1 MKTAGAWFLLVLV
14 VCLSGCGVTVV
25 PRATATAQVDPAD
38 NSISESRDGVSLK
51 ARLHDPEF
59 APVLTEGNLTAFELT
74 VGNRTGKSL
83 SLPLSAFLLMDD
95 RGTQYS
101 PLPPERVNEIL
112 RRNSPY
118 LLPYPYVGYY
128 YLEDMEKASAAR
140 GFTSSRP
147 YFAQNRPA
155 DALVGA
161 LDNLSLVPDA
171 QVTGLIF
178 FSIDL
183 SRVNSVELRG
193 YLSTA
198 IKDAKADFTLP
209 FSVEKK

>member
-1 MKTAGAWFLLVLV
+1 MKTAGAWLLVVLV

-25 PRATATAQVDPAD
+25 PRATATAQVDPVD
-38 NSISESRDGVSLK
+38 NSISESRDGVTVK

-59 APVLTEGNLTAFELT
+59 APVLSEGNLTAFELT

-83 SLPLSAFLLMDD
+83 ALPLSAFLLMDD
-95 RGTQYS
+95 RGTQHS

-147 YFAQNRPA
+147 YFAQNHPA
-155 DALVGA
+155 DALVAA
-161 LDNLSLVPDA
+161 LDDFSLVPDA

-178 FSIDL
+178 FAIDL
-183 SRVNSVELRG
+183 ARVRSVELRG
-193 YLSTA
+193 YLTES
-198 IKDAKADFTLP
+198 AKSAGADFTLP

>member
-1 MKTAGAWFLLVLV
+1 MKTVGAWLLIVLV

-25 PRATATAQVDPAD
+25 PRATATAQIDPAD
-38 NSISESRDGVSLK
+38 NSISETRDGVTLK
-51 ARLHDPEF
+51 ARLHDPEY
-59 APVLTEGNLTAFELT
+59 APVLSEGNLTAFELT

-101 PLPPERVNEIL
+101 PLPPARVNEIL
-112 RRNSPY
+112 RRDSPY

-147 YFAQNRPA
+147 YFSQNRPA
-155 DALVGA
+155 EALSGA
-161 LDNLSLVPDA
+161 LDDFSLVPDA

-178 FSIDL
+178 FAVDL
-183 SRVNSVELRG
+183 ARVRSVELRG
-193 YLSTA
+193 YLTES
-198 IKDAKADFTLP
+198 AKSAGADFTLP

>member
-1 MKTAGAWFLLVLV
+1 MKTVGAWLLIVLI
-14 VCLSGCGVTVV
+14 VCLSGCGVTFV

-38 NSISESRDGVSLK
+38 NSISETRDGVTLK

-59 APVLTEGNLTAFELT
+59 APFLSEGNLTAFELT

-101 PLPPERVNEIL
+101 PLPPARVNDIL

-147 YFAQNRPA
+147 YFSQNRPA
-155 DALVGA
+155 EALVGA
-161 LDNLSLVPDA
+161 LDDFSLVPDA
-171 QVTGLIF
+171 HVTGLIF
-178 FSIDL
+178 FAVDL
-183 SRVNSVELRG
+183 ARVRSVELRG
-193 YLSTA
+193 YLTES
-198 IKDAKADFTLP
+198 AKSAGADFTLP

>member
-1 MKTAGAWFLLVLV
+1 MKTAGTWLLVVLV
-14 VCLSGCGVTVV
+14 VCLTGCGVTVV

-38 NSISESRDGVSLK
+38 NSISESSNGVTVK

-59 APVLTEGNLTAFELT
+59 APALTEGNITAFELT
-74 VGNRTGKSL
+74 VGNRTGTPL

-101 PLPPERVNEIL
+101 PLPPERINEIL

-147 YFAQNRPA
+147 YFAQNRPTE
-155 DALVGA
+155 ALVGA
-161 LDNLSLVPDA
+161 LDDFSLVPEA

-183 SRVNSVELRG
+183 SSVNSVELRG
-193 YLSTA
+193 YLSTVA
-198 IKDAKADFTLP
+198 KDANADFTLP

>member
-1 MKTAGAWFLLVLV
+1 MKTARAWLLVVLV

-25 PRATATAQVDPAD
+25 PRATATARVDLAD
-38 NSISESRDGVSLK
+38 NSISESRDGVTVK

-59 APVLTEGNLTAFELT
+59 APVLSEGNLTAFELT
-74 VGNRTGKSL
+74 IGNHTGKSL

-118 LLPYPYVGYY
+118 LLPYPYVGCY

-161 LDNLSLVPDA
+161 LDNLTLVPDA
-171 QVTGLIF
+171 QVTGLVF
-178 FSIDL
+178 FAIDL
-183 SRVNSVELRG
+183 TRAHSVELRG
-193 YLSTA
+193 YLSES
-198 IKDAKADFTLP
+198 AKGGSADFTLP

>member
-1 MKTAGAWFLLVLV
+1 MKTLGAWLLVVLV
-14 VCLSGCGVTVV
+14 VCLSGCSVTVI

-38 NSISESRDGVSLK
+38 NSISETRNGVLVK

-59 APVLTEGNLTAFELT
+59 APVLSEGNITAFELT

-101 PLPPERVNEIL
+101 PLPPERVNKIL

-161 LDNLSLVPDA
+161 LDDFSLVPDA
-171 QVTGLIF
+171 QMTGLIF
-178 FSIDL
+178 FGIDL
-183 SRVNSVELRG
+183 SRVRSVELRG
-193 YLSTA
+193 YLSPA
-198 IKDAKADFTLP
+198 AKDVNADFTLP
-209 FSVEKK
+209 FYVEKK

>member
-1 MKTAGAWFLLVLV
+1 MLVLV
-14 VCLSGCGVTVV
+14 VCLCGCGVTVV

-38 NSISESRDGVSLK
+38 NSISEIRNGVLVK
-51 ARLHDPEF
+51 ARLHDPDF
-59 APVLTEGNLTAFELT
+59 APVLSEGNLTAFELT

-128 YLEDMEKASAAR
+128 YLEDMEKAAAAR

-161 LDNLSLVPDA
+161 LDNLDLVPDA
-171 QVTGLIF
+171 QVTGLVF
-178 FSIDL
+178 FTIDL
-183 SRVNSVELRG
+183 TRVRSVELRG
-193 YLSTA
+193 YLTPA
-198 IKDAKADFTLP
+198 AKDVNADFTLP
-209 FSVEKK
+209 FYVEKK

>member
-1 MKTAGAWFLLVLV
+1 MKTAGVSLLVVLV
-14 VCLSGCGVTVV
+14 ACLSGCGVSVV
-25 PRATATAQVDPAD
+25 PRATATARVDPVD
-38 NSISESRDGVSLK
+38 NSINESRNGVTLK

-74 VGNRTGKSL
+74 VGNRTGKPL
-83 SLPLSAFLLMDD
+83 VLPLSAFLLMDD
-95 RGTQYS
+95 RGTQYP
-101 PLPPERVNEIL
+101 PLPPQRVNEIL

-140 GFTSSRP
+140 GFTDSRP

-155 DALVGA
+155 EALVGA
-161 LDNLSLVPDA
+161 LDDLSLVPDA
-171 QVTGLIF
+171 QVSGLIF
-178 FSIDL
+178 FAIDL
-183 SRVNSVELRG
+183 ARVRSVELRG
-193 YLSTA
+193 YLSES
-198 IKDAKADFTLP
+198 AKGGSADFTLP